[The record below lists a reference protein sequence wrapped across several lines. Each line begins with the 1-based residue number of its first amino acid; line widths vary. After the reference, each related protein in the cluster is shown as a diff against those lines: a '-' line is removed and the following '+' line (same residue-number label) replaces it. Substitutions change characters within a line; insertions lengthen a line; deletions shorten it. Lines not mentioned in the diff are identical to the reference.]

1 MRTLARIVMR
11 FLHEKSSHTQVKRN
25 WVHEQ
30 ARANLPM
37 GWLTWRSHQGGVTRR
52 RATRWTKEA
61 QTKRWIKWTKFAIGF
76 KDVEMIN
83 DHKVIDEGQLGRF
96 SDKEAAVA

>member
-1 MRTLARIVMR
+1 
-11 FLHEKSSHTQVKRN
+11 
-25 WVHEQ
+25 
-30 ARANLPM
+30 
-37 GWLTWRSHQGGVTRR
+37 VTRR

-76 KDVEMIN
+76 KDIEMIN
-83 DHKVIDEGQLGRF
+83 DHKVIDAGQLGRF